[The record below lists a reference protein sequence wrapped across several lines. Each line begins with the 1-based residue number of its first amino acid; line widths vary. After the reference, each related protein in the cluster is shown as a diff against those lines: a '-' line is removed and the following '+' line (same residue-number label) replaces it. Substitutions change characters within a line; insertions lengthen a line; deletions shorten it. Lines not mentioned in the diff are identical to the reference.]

1 MSAIDLA
8 AIVLSVTCLA
18 LIAVATLVTV
28 RLRSALSE
36 VRELIDQIRSEASEV
51 SVRLDAQ
58 AAAVDSELHRVD
70 GLVERAERVS
80 ARADTLSRM
89 TYGAVARPVIKTAAV
104 VKGTSRAAQRL
115 RGVAPAAGPGIGDDG
130 DVDDGTASA

>member
-18 LIAVATLVTV
+18 LIAVATLVIV
-28 RLRSALSE
+28 RLRSALTE
-36 VRELIDQIRSEASEV
+36 VQVLITEIRAEAEATSA
-51 SVRLDAQ
+51 RLDTQ
-58 AAAVDSELHRVD
+58 AEAVEAELHRVD

-115 RGVAPAAGPGIGDDG
+115 RGAAPTPPTQTG
-130 DVDDGTASA
+130 VDDGSASA

>member
-8 AIVLSVTCLA
+8 AVVLSVTCLV

-28 RLRSALSE
+28 RLRSALRE
-36 VRELIDQIRSEASEV
+36 VRTLIDQIRSEAGEISA
-51 SVRLDAQ
+51 RLDVQ
-58 AAAVDSELHRVD
+58 AAAVDTELHRID
-70 GLVERAERVS
+70 GLVDRAERVS

-115 RGVAPAAGPGIGDDG
+115 RGAAPSAGHAMGDDG
-130 DVDDGTASA
+130 VDDGTASA

>member
-8 AIVLSVTCLA
+8 AVVLSVTCLA
-18 LIAVATLVTV
+18 LIAVATLVVV
-28 RLRSALSE
+28 RLRGALAE
-36 VRELIDQIRSEASEV
+36 VRGLIGEIRAEAEAT

-58 AAAVDSELHRVD
+58 AEAVETELHRVD

-115 RGVAPAAGPGIGDDG
+115 RGSAPTPRTETGVDNDG
-130 DVDDGTASA
+130 SASA

>member
-8 AIVLSVTCLA
+8 AVVLSVTCLVM
-18 LIAVATLVTV
+18 IAVATLVTV
-28 RLRSALSE
+28 RLRSALGE
-36 VRELIDQIRSEASEV
+36 VRTLIDEVRSEASEI
-51 SVRLDAQ
+51 SARLDAQ
-58 AAAVDSELHRVD
+58 AVAVDTELHRID
-70 GLVERAERVS
+70 GLVDRADKVA

-115 RGVAPAAGPGIGDDG
+115 RGAAPQPGSGIGNDG
-130 DVDDGTASA
+130 VDDGTASA

>member
-1 MSAIDLA
+1 MSAGDLA
-8 AIVLSVTCLA
+8 AVILSVTCLV
-18 LIAVATLVTV
+18 LIAVATLVVV
-28 RLRSALSE
+28 RLRAALGE
-36 VRELIDQIRSEASEV
+36 VRSLIDQIRSEAAETT
-51 SVRLDAQ
+51 VRLDAQ
-58 AAAVDSELHRVD
+58 SAAVDAELHRVD

-115 RGVAPAAGPGIGDDG
+115 RGAAPAAGGAGRD
-130 DVDDGTASA
+130 DDGTASA

>member
-8 AIVLSVTCLA
+8 AIVLSVTCLVM
-18 LIAVATLVTV
+18 IAVATLVTV
-28 RLRSALSE
+28 RLRSALGE
-36 VRELIDQIRSEASEV
+36 VRELIDEVRSEASEI
-51 SVRLDAQ
+51 SGRLDAQ
-58 AAAVDSELHRVD
+58 AAAVDSELHRID
-70 GLVERAERVS
+70 GLVDRAERVS

-115 RGVAPAAGPGIGDDG
+115 RGAAPPAGIGHDG
-130 DVDDGTASA
+130 DVGDGTASA